1 MGKQI
6 VGRVGECLAESREP
20 FNAPDG
26 FGASLAAKLGPG
38 LAFTPLDEL
47 EPCEL
52 QFRFGACPEEQAFS
66 FAVNAIPFQDERRG
80 GRMMVFCDAQPL
92 VSHAPIIRTS
102 AVNPS
107 NTCQWSTVILA
118 AKTAANPL

>member
-1 MGKQI
+1 LGKQI

-66 FAVNAIPFQDERRG
+66 FAVNAIPFQNERRG
-80 GRMMVFCDAQPL
+80 GANDGSLRCATAG
-92 VSHAPIIRTS
+92 VSCAYYSHKCGESVKYMSMEQGDP
-102 AVNPS
+102 
-107 NTCQWSTVILA
+107 WS
-118 AKTAANPL
+118 